1 MGLTFYLVYYFLCNS
16 LQVEKYD
23 FKRGG
28 HQPGTGHFTQ
38 VVWKD
43 TRELGMAR
51 AKSKNG
57 SVYVVARYRPAGNN
71 VSSFDGNV
79 LPTVGWST
87 DHINLNIWV
96 IIMTRP

>member
-1 MGLTFYLVYYFLCNS
+1 MGLTHRPVYYLIYNS

-43 TRELGMAR
+43 TKELGMAR

-71 VSSFDGNV
+71 LSSFEGNV
-79 LPTVGWST
+79 LPRVGWST
-87 DHINLNIWV
+87 G
-96 IIMTRP
+96 T